1 MLKSIQVNNFKSL
14 DFSDSVDV
22 SSMSI
27 FCGAN
32 SSGKSSFLQAILL
45 LAQTSDTRFNGS
57 SMLLNGRLVKLG
69 GFNDIVSFSKDN
81 ELIRLKADIEGD
93 DELDINR
100 VIISVEFGFGHEI
113 SETQREQIT
122 PPIKK
127 ITFEVFQN
135 DPKQPIIIDLS
146 STSKEGVFR
155 VNNINQKEVLVKGKN
170 NLDFDI
176 EEVHL
181 DGITPEKCVVKYN
194 RTKLEVRRFV
204 DYLTDSKAH
213 KFYFKAQR
221 DMFELENINKKIID
235 SITEILLREQSNIR
249 KRLKRTLD
257 EESSLDIP
265 SGVSKEILIE
275 LILKNQLILDA
286 NELNKLKADN
296 FTLHK
301 WPEYLNSL
309 GKEQKRNLF
318 SLITRN
324 KEEIIS
330 KSIDAKE
337 VEEKYETDIHLPALF
352 LSLAVFINRNL
363 SLGIKYVGPLR
374 SKPKSVYPLTDINNT
389 KDIGVKGEHSAA
401 ILHINKNIRIKYPV
415 IISDEYL
422 HIEEQSATF
431 SSALHQWL
439 NYLDVVTSVTT
450 KDQGKFG
457 YELKVK
463 TNSSESPQDL
473 NHVGVGVSQVIPIVM
488 QCLLSNKNDIL
499 IFEQPELHLHPK
511 IQAKLCDLFIAM
523 SLNGRQ
529 LIIETHSEYIINR
542 LRYRIAQGVN
552 ENLNENVGIKFVTNT
567 GSKSVFEDIQIS
579 EYGAIKNWPKDF
591 FDQSQIEVEN
601 ILLSVSKRKN
611 SERMGKLCK

>member
-181 DGITPEKCVVKYN
+181 YP
-194 RTKLEVRRFV
+194 
-204 DYLTDSKAH
+204 
-213 KFYFKAQR
+213 
-221 DMFELENINKKIID
+221 IN
-235 SITEILLREQSNIR
+235 
-249 KRLKRTLD
+249 LK
-257 EESSLDIP
+257 
-265 SGVSKEILIE
+265 
-275 LILKNQLILDA
+275 
-286 NELNKLKADN
+286 
-296 FTLHK
+296 
-301 WPEYLNSL
+301 
-309 GKEQKRNLF
+309 
-318 SLITRN
+318 
-324 KEEIIS
+324 
-330 KSIDAKE
+330 
-337 VEEKYETDIHLPALF
+337 
-352 LSLAVFINRNL
+352 
-363 SLGIKYVGPLR
+363 
-374 SKPKSVYPLTDINNT
+374 
-389 KDIGVKGEHSAA
+389 
-401 ILHINKNIRIKYPV
+401 
-415 IISDEYL
+415 
-422 HIEEQSATF
+422 
-431 SSALHQWL
+431 
-439 NYLDVVTSVTT
+439 
-450 KDQGKFG
+450 
-457 YELKVK
+457 
-463 TNSSESPQDL
+463 
-473 NHVGVGVSQVIPIVM
+473 M
-488 QCLLSNKNDIL
+488 Q
-499 IFEQPELHLHPK
+499 
-511 IQAKLCDLFIAM
+511 A
-523 SLNGRQ
+523 
-529 LIIETHSEYIINR
+529 
-542 LRYRIAQGVN
+542 
-552 ENLNENVGIKFVTNT
+552 
-567 GSKSVFEDIQIS
+567 
-579 EYGAIKNWPKDF
+579 
-591 FDQSQIEVEN
+591 
-601 ILLSVSKRKN
+601 
-611 SERMGKLCK
+611 